1 MNAAAPRAPGSGWQI
16 ALAALPLLAVWVHQ
30 AWVSEDAHITL
41 RTLEQLTGGRGLRWN
56 PDERVQT
63 YSHPLWLFLTA
74 ALDSIVRNPPWTLTA
89 LGLACSLGAF
99 LVLAKSVAGRPAVLW
114 IALTAPWALSPS
126 LGRYATS
133 GFENPLT
140 HLWIALQAAMLLR
153 LKPGRPVPWGRIAL
167 VAALAGAT
175 RLDTLALH
183 VPILVALAWVRP
195 ASIAWRR
202 LGLGSLP
209 LIVWLTFSLFYYGA
223 LVPNTALAKLA
234 PGVPRTIYLEHGVIY
249 LADLV
254 TRDPV
259 AASILI
265 AGWAA
270 ALHYARCFARTRGD
284 ARAAGLAGM
293 GAGSLLYTAAVV
305 WTGGDFLSGRYLSA
319 PVLASLALAAAA
331 SAAAWGALQRSSN
344 RKRWALAAGLAAAAA
359 TIAGGAWSL
368 LRPGTPYG
376 IRETS
381 SAHLRLGS
389 DARWH
394 PTPGA
399 RDFEALGIDTK
410 RRARAAGAN
419 VAVLPVI
426 GLAALAAGPDLVI
439 VDPYALADP
448 LLARLP
454 PAKPEHFVA
463 GHLEREIPAGYLEAR
478 ATGDTSGMDPA
489 LAAYYEKLRL
499 VVAGPLFSAARL
511 RAILGLQTGAYD
523 DLLVAYRTRGRKRVE

>member
-1 MNAAAPRAPGSGWQI
+1 MNATAPRAPGSGWHV

-56 PDERVQT
+56 PDERVQV

-74 ALDSIVRNPPWTLTA
+74 ALHPVLRDTSWTLTA
-89 LGLACSLGAF
+89 LGLTCSLGAF
-99 LVLAKSVAGRPAVLW
+99 LALATSVAGRPAVLW
-114 IALTAPWALSPS
+114 LALAAPWALSPS

-140 HLWIALQAAMLLR
+140 HLWIALQAAQLLR
-153 LKPGRPVPWGRIAL
+153 LGPGRPVPWGRIAL

-183 VPILVALAWVRP
+183 VPVLVTLALVRP
-195 ASIAWRR
+195 PSVAWRR
-202 LGLGSLP
+202 LALGSAP
-209 LIVWLTFSLFYYGA
+209 LLAWLGFGLFYYGS

-234 PGVPRTIYLEHGVIY
+234 PGVPRTAYLEHGVAY

-254 TRDPV
+254 IRDPV
-259 AASILI
+259 AASVLV

-270 ALHYARCFARTRGD
+270 AAHFALRFARARGD
-284 ARAAGLAGM
+284 ARTAGLAGL
-293 GAGSLLYTAAVV
+293 GAGSLVYTASVV

-319 PVLASLALAAAA
+319 PVLASLAVAAATSEPAWRALRRA
-331 SAAAWGALQRSSN
+331 STG
-344 RKRWALAAGLAAAAA
+344 KRWALAAGLVAAAA
-359 TIAGGAWSL
+359 TAGVVSARVQS
-368 LRPGTPYG
+368 GTPHA
-376 IRETS
+376 IRRIST
-381 SAHLRLGS
+381 AHLWLGS

-394 PTPGA
+394 PTPRA
-399 RDFEALGIDTK
+399 RDFEALGLETA
-410 RRARAAGAN
+410 RRARAAGAR

-454 PAKPEHFVA
+454 PADTERFVA
-463 GHLEREIPAGYLEAR
+463 GHLEREIPPGYLEAR
-478 ATGDTSGMDPA
+478 DTGDTSGMDPA

-511 RAILGLQTGAYD
+511 QAILGLQAGVYD
-523 DLLVAYRTRGRKRVE
+523 DLLLKYQRRDRKPAE